1 MYKELQWRFSKVVNC
16 SGVFQIAKNC
26 SGIYPINPSFDV
38 LGYVQEFTFFI
49 ILHYKHRN
57 EMFARQTEYSFS
69 SQRKEV
75 IHGVIFQF
83 FPHFSKMI

>member
-38 LGYVQEFTFFI
+38 LGYVQEFTF
-49 ILHYKHRN
+49 L
-57 EMFARQTEYSFS
+57 
-69 SQRKEV
+69 
-75 IHGVIFQF
+75 
-83 FPHFSKMI
+83 